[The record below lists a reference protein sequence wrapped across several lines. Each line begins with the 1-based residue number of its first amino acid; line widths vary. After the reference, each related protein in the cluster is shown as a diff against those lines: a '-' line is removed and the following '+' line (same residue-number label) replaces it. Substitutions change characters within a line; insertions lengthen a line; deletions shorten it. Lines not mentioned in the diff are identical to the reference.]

1 MVLSLAD
8 ALSIGSI
15 ALNFIIGLSLVFRE
29 VFKMVFSNNSLSKGD
44 NREHSMADQTP
55 KAQKADQIELHR
67 PAEAAALLVKTF
79 GDGLKIDQEETISRF
94 KQSAVEDMT
103 YGQVMDVLIQKASLR
118 IAEEPDYG
126 QLATRLLLRKIHD
139 EVAALSVH
147 RFSDAVRMGFE
158 QGLLTEKI
166 YQFVENNKTIIDASI
181 DDEFDGL
188 FTYFGLSTVYD
199 RYLLRHPTERF
210 VFERPQY
217 LFMRV
222 ACGIYDDVEKAVE
235 LYRLMAS
242 FSYMPGSPTLFNAG
256 TKNPQ
261 LSSCFLVDSPNDS
274 IEGIYKRYADVAKL
288 SKHGGGI
295 GISYSKVRA
304 RGSLIR
310 GTNGRSSGIGP
321 WLKTLDSSVAAVNQ
335 GGRRK
340 GACCVYLETWHADIE
355 GFLELR
361 DNTGDESQR
370 THNLNLANWVPDLFM
385 ERVRDDGMWSLF
397 DPSKVPA
404 LCETY
409 GDEFRRIYLEA
420 EHQGKAERQIK
431 ARDLYG
437 RMMKTLA
444 QTGNG
449 WMTFKDTC
457 NQKSNQTGTEGQVIH
472 LSNLCTEI
480 LEVSSEH
487 ETAVCNL
494 GSINLMRHMK
504 GLDFDFAMLKETVHI
519 AVRQLNKVIDKTYYP
534 VLEAANSNKKWR
546 PVGLGIMGLQDVFF
560 AMRIPFDSADAKAIT
575 EKIAEEIYYH
585 ALCVSADLA
594 SEEGPHETFAI
605 TKAAQGILQPDLWGK
620 KPHNEQRFLDLKERI
635 QRVGLRNS
643 LLIAIAPTAT
653 IASIVGCYECIEPQI
668 SNIFKRET
676 LSGEFLQVNHY
687 LIRDL
692 MSLGLW
698 NESMRHEI
706 IDGNGSIARIENIP
720 EHLKRLYRTA
730 WEIPQKELIDL
741 ALARGPYIDQSQ
753 SLNLFMETP
762 NIGKLSS
769 MYFYAWQAGLKTCYY
784 LRSRPA
790 TEIAKTKKVSDGA
803 AVACSLEN
811 PEICEACQ

>member
-1 MVLSLAD
+1 MAFTNLSLSNSDETAERCVQNGK
-8 ALSIGSI
+8 SK
-15 ALNFIIGLSLVFRE
+15 RE
-29 VFKMVFSNNSLSKGD
+29 ETLDQLRSLSTMERAGILAK
-44 NREHSMADQTP
+44 RF
-55 KAQKADQIELHR
+55 
-67 PAEAAALLVKTF
+67 AE
-79 GDGLKIDQEETISRF
+79 GLKIDVAETLERF
-94 KQSAVEDMT
+94 QMSAIGEMSDIEIA
-103 YGQVMDVLIQKASLR
+103 DVLIRQAASR
-118 IAEEPDYG
+118 IVEEPDYG
-126 QLATRLLLRKIHD
+126 VFSTKILVRKID
-139 EVAALSVH
+139 EEVARLGVH
-147 RFSDAVRMGFE
+147 SFSDAVRMGFE
-158 QGLLTEKI
+158 QGILTEKI
-166 YQFVENNKTIIDASI
+166 YRFVNDNREVIDASI
-181 DDEFDGL
+181 DTSHDHL

-199 RYLLRHPTERF
+199 RYLLRHPTNRF

-222 ACGIYDDVEKAVE
+222 ACGVYTDVKQAIEF
-235 LYRLMAS
+235 YRMMAS

-256 TKNPQ
+256 SRNPQ

-274 IEGIYKRYADVAKL
+274 IEGIYRRYGDVARL

-295 GISYSKVRA
+295 GISYSKVRS

-355 GFLELR
+355 TFLELR
-361 DNTGDESQR
+361 DNTGDEAQR

-385 ERVRDDGMWSLF
+385 KRVKENAKWSLF
-397 DPSKVPA
+397 DPAKVPA

-409 GDEFRRIYLEA
+409 GEEFETIYCQA
-420 EHQGKAERQIK
+420 ETEKKYESQID

-457 NQKSNQTGTEGQVIH
+457 NLKSNQTGTEGQVIH

-480 LEVSSEH
+480 LEVSSEQ

-504 GLDFDFAMLKETVHI
+504 GDQVDFEKIRKTVRT
-519 AVRQLNKVIDKTYYP
+519 AVRQLDRVIDETFYP
-534 VLEAANSNKKWR
+534 VEEASYSNKKWR
-546 PVGLGIMGLQDVFF
+546 PVGLGVMGLQDVFF
-560 AMRIPFDSADAKAIT
+560 AMRVPFDSADAKAMT
-575 EKIAEEIYYH
+575 RKIAEEIYVE
-585 ALCVSADLA
+585 ALLA
-594 SEEGPHETFAI
+594 SAELAAEYGPHETFSL
-605 TKAAQGILQPDLWGK
+605 TKAARGVLQCDLWDQT
-620 KPHNEQRFLDLKERI
+620 PSNVARYNEAKERI
-635 QRVGLRNS
+635 KQHGLRNS

-676 LSGEFLQVNHY
+676 LSGEFLQINHY
-687 LIRDL
+687 LVKDL
-692 MSLGLW
+692 AKLGLW
-698 NESMRHEI
+698 TESLRQRI
-706 IDGNGSIARIENIP
+706 IDENGSIAHIAEIP
-720 EHLKRLYRTA
+720 EALKMLYRTA

-741 ALARGPYIDQSQ
+741 ALARGPFIDQSQ

-769 MYFYAWQAGLKTCYY
+769 MYFYAWQSGLKTCYY

-790 TEIAKTKKVSDGA
+790 TQITKTKKVVSESD

>member
-1 MVLSLAD
+1 MANINSPSTSDVPGVGPMLRNAVIHSQDQAPTVYAKMLIERYGRDLTLDPKESLKLFLASSVPD
-8 ALSIGSI
+8 MNEL
-15 ALNFIIGLSLVFRE
+15 E
-29 VFKMVFSNNSLSKGD
+29 VV
-44 NREHSMADQTP
+44 
-55 KAQKADQIELHR
+55 
-67 PAEAAALLVKTF
+67 
-79 GDGLKIDQEETISRF
+79 
-94 KQSAVEDMT
+94 
-103 YGQVMDVLIQKASLR
+103 DVLIQKAALR

-126 QLATRLLLRKIHD
+126 TFATRLLHKKISD
-139 EVAALSVH
+139 EVANIGVH
-147 RFSDAVRMGFE
+147 SFSDAVRMGYE
-158 QGLLTEKI
+158 QGILTEKI
-166 YQFVENNKTIIDASI
+166 ARFVETHQTALNASI
-181 DDEFDGL
+181 DHDFDHL

-199 RYLLRHPTERF
+199 RYVLRHPQRRF

-222 ACGIYDDVEKAVE
+222 ACGIYDNVEDIIA

-274 IEGIYKRYADVAKL
+274 IEGIYKRYGDVARL

-295 GISYSKVRA
+295 GISYSKVRS
-304 RGSLIR
+304 RGSLIK

-355 GFLELR
+355 MFLELK

-370 THNLNLANWVPDLFM
+370 THNLNIANWVPDLFM
-385 ERVRDDGMWSLF
+385 KRVKDNALWSLF
-397 DPSKVPA
+397 DPSKVPQ

-409 GDEFRRIYLEA
+409 GDEFERVYLEA
-420 EHQGKAERQIK
+420 EAEGKFDRQIS
-431 ARDLYG
+431 AQDLYA

-457 NQKSNQTGTEGQVIH
+457 NNKSNQTGAPGQVIH

-480 LEVSSEH
+480 LEVNSND

-494 GSINLMRHMK
+494 GSINLMRHLK
-504 GLDFDFAMLKETVHI
+504 DGAFDYEKLRDTVRT
-519 AVRQLNKVIDKTYYP
+519 AVRQLDRVIDKTYYP
-534 VLEAANSNKKWR
+534 VEEAAYSNQKWR
-546 PVGLGIMGLQDVFF
+546 PVGLGVMGLQDVFF
-560 AMRIPFDSADAKAIT
+560 ALRIPFDSADAKAIT
-575 EKIAEEIYYH
+575 KKIAEEIYYH
-585 ALCVSADLA
+585 ALCESADLA
-594 SEEGPHETFAI
+594 QEEGPHETFAI
-605 TKAAQGILQPDLWGK
+605 TKAALGILQFDLWNE
-620 KPHNEQRFLDLKERI
+620 KPQDASRFVKLKERI
-635 QRVGLRNS
+635 KQVGLRNS

-687 LIRDL
+687 LINDL
-692 MSLGLW
+692 AQLGLW
-698 NESMRHEI
+698 TEAMRHRI
-706 IDGNGSIARIENIP
+706 IDSNGSIAQINEIP
-720 EHLKRLYRTA
+720 ESLRMLYRTA
-730 WEIPQKELIDL
+730 WEIPQKGLIDL
-741 ALARGPYIDQSQ
+741 ALARGPFIDQSQ

-769 MYFYAWQAGLKTCYY
+769 MYFYAWQSGLKTCYY

-790 TEIAKTKKVSDGA
+790 TEIAKTKKASDA
-803 AVACSLEN
+803 MAVACSLEN

>member
-1 MVLSLAD
+1 MAFTNLT
-8 ALSIGSI
+8 
-15 ALNFIIGLSLVFRE
+15 
-29 VFKMVFSNNSLSKGD
+29 FSNSGETAERCVQNGKSEREEVLDQLQSLPTME
-44 NREHSMADQTP
+44 RARLL
-55 KAQKADQIELHR
+55 AQRNAY
-67 PAEAAALLVKTF
+67 
-79 GDGLKIDQEETISRF
+79 GLKIDVAESLKRFEMSAIGEMSTI
-94 KQSAVEDMT
+94 EIIN
-103 YGQVMDVLIQKASLR
+103 VLVQKAASR
-118 IAEEPDYG
+118 IVEEPDYG
-126 QLATRLLLRKIHD
+126 VFATRMLGYKIDD
-139 EVAALSVH
+139 EVARLGVH
-147 RFSDAVRMGFE
+147 SFSDAVRMGFE

-166 YQFVENNKTIIDASI
+166 YRFVRDNSAVLDASI
-181 DDEFDGL
+181 DHNFNNL

-199 RYLLRHPTERF
+199 RYLLRHPVDRF

-222 ACGIYDDVEKAVE
+222 ACGVYNDVARAVE
-235 LYRLMAS
+235 FYRMMAS

-256 TKNPQ
+256 SRNPQ

-274 IEGIYKRYADVAKL
+274 IEGIYKRYGDVARL

-295 GISYSKVRA
+295 GISYSRVRS

-355 GFLELR
+355 TFLELR
-361 DNTGDESQR
+361 DNTGDEAQR

-385 ERVRDDGMWSLF
+385 KRVRDNAKWSLF
-397 DPSKVPA
+397 DPAKVPA
-404 LCETY
+404 LCDTY
-409 GDEFRRIYLEA
+409 GDEFEQIYCQA
-420 EHQGKAERQIK
+420 EQEKRYERQVN

-457 NQKSNQTGTEGQVIH
+457 NAKSNQTGTKGQVIH

-480 LEVSSEH
+480 LEVSSEE

-494 GSINLMRHMK
+494 GSINLMRHLD
-504 GLDFDFAMLKETVHI
+504 GDRLDFDKLRATVRI
-519 AVRQLNKVIDKTYYP
+519 AIRQLDRVIDETFYP
-534 VLEAANSNKKWR
+534 VEEAGYSNKKWR
-546 PVGLGIMGLQDVFF
+546 PVGLGVMGLQDVFF
-560 AMRIPFDSADAKAIT
+560 ALRIPFDSADAKAMT
-575 EKIAEEIYYH
+575 RAIAEEIYLE
-585 ALCVSADLA
+585 ALMASAELA
-594 SEEGPHETFAI
+594 AEYGPHETYAL
-605 TKAAQGILQPDLWGK
+605 TKAARGIVQCDLWGQT
-620 KPHNEQRFLDLKERI
+620 PRNTARFAEVKEHIKRH
-635 QRVGLRNS
+635 GLRNS

-653 IASIVGCYECIEPQI
+653 IASIVGCYECIEPQV

-676 LSGEFLQVNHY
+676 LSGEFLQINHY
-687 LIRDL
+687 LVKDL
-692 MSLGLW
+692 TRLGLW
-698 NESMRHEI
+698 TDAMRQRI
-706 IDGNGSIARIENIP
+706 IDENGSIANIQEIP
-720 EHLKRLYRTA
+720 AELRVLYRTA

-741 ALARGPYIDQSQ
+741 ALARGPFIDQSQ

-762 NIGKLSS
+762 SIGKLSS

-790 TEIAKTKKVSDGA
+790 TQIAKTKKVYSETE

>member
-1 MVLSLAD
+1 MAFTNFSPSTSVTKEQPMLKNTIDHSAD
-8 ALSIGSI
+8 HLP
-15 ALNFIIGLSLVFRE
+15 
-29 VFKMVFSNNSLSKGD
+29 NNL
-44 NREHSMADQTP
+44 P
-55 KAQKADQIELHR
+55 
-67 PAEAAALLVKTF
+67 PAEYAKLLIERCGV
-79 GDGLKIDQEETISRF
+79 GLKIDQAEMLKRF
-94 KQSAVEDMT
+94 LASAMADMS
-103 YGQVMDVLIQKASLR
+103 QLESVDVLIQKAALR
-118 IAEEPDYG
+118 IVEEPDYG
-126 QLATRLLLRKIHD
+126 AFATRLLHKKINE
-139 EVAALSVH
+139 EVAGQYIHS
-147 RFSDAVRMGFE
+147 FSEAVLMGFE

-166 YQFVENNKTIIDASI
+166 YRFVSANKAIIDASI
-181 DDEFDGL
+181 DHNFDNQ

-199 RYLLRHPTERF
+199 RYLLRHPTNRL

-222 ACGIYDDVEKAVE
+222 ACGIYDNVEQAIA
-235 LYRLMAS
+235 LYRQMAS

-295 GISYSKVRA
+295 GISYSKVRS

-340 GACCVYLETWHADIE
+340 GACCVYLESWHADIE

-370 THNLNLANWVPDLFM
+370 THNLNIANWVPDLFM
-385 ERVRDDGMWSLF
+385 SRVKSDANWSLF
-397 DPSKVPA
+397 DPSKVPE

-409 GDEFRRIYLEA
+409 GDEFERHYLAA
-420 EHQGKAERQIK
+420 EKEGKFERQIS
-431 ARDLYG
+431 ARDLFG

-457 NQKSNQTGTEGQVIH
+457 NKKSNQTGTKGQVIH

-480 LEVSSEH
+480 LEVTSEA

-494 GSINLMRHMK
+494 GSINLMHHLK
-504 GLDFDFAMLKETVHI
+504 DGNFDYNKLSDTVRI
-519 AVRQLNKVIDKTYYP
+519 AVRQLNRVIDMTYYP
-534 VLEAANSNKKWR
+534 VSEAAHSNQKWR

-560 AMRIPFDSADAKAIT
+560 ALRIPFDSADAKALT
-575 EKIAEEIYYH
+575 RKIAEEIYYH
-585 ALCVSADLA
+585 ALSVSADLA
-594 SEEGPHETFAI
+594 KEEGPHETFGL
-605 TKAAQGILQPDLWGK
+605 TKAASGVLQFDLWDQ
-620 KPHNEQRFLDLKERI
+620 KPNDQPRFDELARRI
-635 QRVGLRNS
+635 KQTGLRNS

-687 LIRDL
+687 LVRDL
-692 MSLGLW
+692 VSLGLW
-698 NESMRHEI
+698 TEDMRHRI
-706 IDGNGSIARIENIP
+706 IDSNGSIANIDTIP
-720 EHLKRLYRTA
+720 EHLRVLYRTA
-730 WEIPQKELIDL
+730 WEIPQKDLIDL
-741 ALARGPYIDQSQ
+741 ALARGPFIDQSQ

-769 MYFYAWQAGLKTCYY
+769 MYFYAWQSGLKTCYY

-790 TEIAKTKKVSDGA
+790 TEITKTKKVSDEA

-811 PEICEACQ
+811 PEICEACG